1 MNRQH
6 ELERARNIEIHYR
19 SRRGTFEA
27 SFQLIGA
34 VERLLEKARM
44 QTSDGR
50 VMGPI
55 QFDGLRRELDGVS
68 RAIERVD
75 PLDLQDFTLLE
86 GLLVAQNIGATMAG
100 LLEGVREQVIQGI
113 REGERQGSA
122 AKQVAAQ
129 MVQAMYE
136 ESIVQLT
143 GRLESIR
150 ALIEHERF

>member
-1 MNRQH
+1 
-6 ELERARNIEIHYR
+6 
-19 SRRGTFEA
+19 
-27 SFQLIGA
+27 
-34 VERLLEKARM
+34 M

-136 ESIVQLT
+136 ESIAQLT